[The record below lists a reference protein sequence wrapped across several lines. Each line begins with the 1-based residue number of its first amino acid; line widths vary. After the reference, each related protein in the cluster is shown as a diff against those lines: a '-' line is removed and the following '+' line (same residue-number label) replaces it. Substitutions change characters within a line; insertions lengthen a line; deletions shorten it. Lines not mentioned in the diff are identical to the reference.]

1 MIRRGALAGKVIP
14 SQNTDTEY
22 RQGRMSKPYWR
33 SATLRNWLVAL
44 LILAALSGAPLVAAR
59 LPSDLFMGLPAT
71 LVFFAIGMPLLL
83 LVLAIFKI
91 SLQHGLDRNYELD
104 REDQLLRRRV
114 PKRLKSFPVKA
125 IDVPEPDIPDIPATQ
140 GIQSDADAEPKK
152 MTVIDQSNRT
162 QVAE

>member
-1 MIRRGALAGKVIP
+1 MIRRGALVGEVIP

-44 LILAALSGAPLVAAR
+44 LILAALFGAPLVAAR
-59 LPSDLFMGLPAT
+59 LPSELFMGLPAT
-71 LVFFAIGMPLLL
+71 LVFFAVGMPLLF

-91 SLQHGLDRNYELD
+91 SFQHGLDRNYELD

-114 PKRLKSFPVKA
+114 PKRLKSFPVRA
-125 IDVPEPDIPDIPATQ
+125 IDVPDSDVPATKS
-140 GIQSDADAEPKK
+140 IQTDANAEPKK
-152 MTVIDQSNRT
+152 MTAIDQSSRT